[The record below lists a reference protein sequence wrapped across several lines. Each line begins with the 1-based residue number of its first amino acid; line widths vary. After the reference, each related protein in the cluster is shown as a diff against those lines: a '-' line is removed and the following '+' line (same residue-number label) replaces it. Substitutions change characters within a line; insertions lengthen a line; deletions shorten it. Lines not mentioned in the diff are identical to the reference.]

1 MVAKVSVTSTQA
13 ANQVTVTDGSA
24 ISVVTAGTQGLAGPN
39 TILAKSVADVT
50 LAASNGGALLI
61 YDNNND
67 NWTVTNATAAQSL
80 TQKLHNVQL
89 GGSGVV
95 ATTIL
100 DEDNMGSNSNTALA
114 TQQSIKAYVD
124 AEIDAQDLD
133 FQGDSGGP
141 LNIDLNT
148 EVLNIAGGTGIS
160 TVGSGNTLTVNIDA
174 TVATLTGTQNLTN
187 KTLVSPVITTPD
199 INTPDIDGG
208 SADGM
213 VIGANTAAAITG
225 TTITGT
231 TITGT
236 SFVIGSASITEPEL
250 EILDGATLTTA
261 EINLLDGTTVGTVV
275 ASKAVAVD
283 ANADITGFRNV
294 TLTGELDAAT
304 LDISGNADID
314 GTLEA
319 DAITVNGTALAE
331 VIQDTVGA
339 MVSSNTESGIAV
351 SYEDSDG
358 TLDFNVDDF
367 TISLAG
373 DLGGSVTITDLA
385 SATLTATIQA
395 NSVALGTDTT
405 GNYIATIAAGEG
417 IDVTGSGSETAAVT
431 ISAEDATA
439 SNKGIASFNS
449 TDFSVSSGAVSLVA
463 ERVEDIVGAMV
474 SSNTENGIAVTYD
487 DTNGKLD
494 FDVADPTITLSG
506 DVAGSGTITN
516 LGNVTISTTIQANSI
531 ALGTDTTGN
540 YIATATAGE
549 GINVSGS
556 GSETAAI
563 TISAEDATDSNKGI
577 ASFDSTDFTVSS
589 GDVTLNAERVQDIV
603 GAMVSSN
610 TESGIS
616 VTYEDSDG
624 TLDFNVNDPTIALS
638 GDVAGSATMTDLGN
652 VTISTTIQANSVALG
667 TDTTGNYVATIAAG
681 EGIDVTGSGSETA
694 AITISAEDATDS
706 NKGVASFDATDFS
719 VSSGAVTLQAER
731 IQDIVGAMLS
741 SNTESGIALTYQ
753 DSDGTIDANVDDF
766 TITLAGDLGGSVT
779 ITDLA
784 SGTLTATIQANSVAL
799 GTDTTGNYIA
809 TIAGTSNEIEVTGS
823 GSETAAVT
831 IGLPDDVT
839 IGNDLTVTGNLT
851 VQGTTVTLNTANLDV
866 EDSTIRFAK
875 NASSLAA
882 TDGAG
887 LEFGGSTSKPTILW
901 NNSGGYLTSNKSFN
915 VGGTTGTTVNAGTI
929 ELRNQGSVSK
939 IDLYCEV
946 NNAHYVRV
954 QSPAHANF
962 SGNVTLT
969 LPTSTG
975 NLVGTGDTGTV
986 TNAMLAGS
994 IAASKLAG
1002 GITNSLLSTPSITV
1016 SDGSSSTATAL
1027 GGTITFSGTSN
1038 EVEVGE
1044 SSGTITVGLPSAVNI
1059 TTSLGIGGGSTN
1071 GVQISQGAIALKN
1084 GGTQSRIDFYCEST
1098 NAHYARLQAPAH
1110 SAFSGNVT
1118 ITLPATTGTIALT
1131 SSTVASANTLA
1142 TARTIHGVS
1151 FDGSANIDLSEEIQD
1166 TVGAMFSGNTE
1177 TGISATYQDSD
1188 GTIDLVIGSGVITN
1202 AMLAG
1207 SIANAKLANSSV
1219 SLGGVSVSLGGTDA
1233 TPAFDLSDATNYPT
1247 SSLTGTITNAQ
1258 LAGSIA
1264 NAKLANSS
1272 ITVTDGSNSTATS
1285 LGGTITFS
1293 AGEGIDVTESSGTI
1307 TIAGED
1313 ATSSNKGV
1321 ASFNATDFSV
1331 SSGAVSLQA
1340 ERVQDI
1346 VGAMVS
1352 SNTESGISVTYEDSD
1367 GTLDFNVADPTIT
1380 IDGDVDGS
1388 ATMTNLG
1395 NTTITVALDNSG
1407 VTAASYGSAT
1417 AIPVIAVD
1425 AKGRITSAST
1435 AAISTSFTLSDGSNT
1450 QTISG
1455 GDTFTVSGT
1464 NNEVDVAVSATDTL
1478 TIGLPS
1484 DVTISNDLVVSG
1496 NLTVSGTTTQTG
1508 SVVTDNNFTGLTNAN
1523 TGNSTDF
1530 GFYGKYV
1537 ESSTT
1542 KYAGIFYDASTD
1554 NTFRLFVDSQTV
1566 PSTTVNTSATGYAAG
1581 DLVLGALTTT
1591 GITLGGTAIT
1601 STAAELNIL
1610 DGVTATTAEINKLDG
1625 VTATTSELN
1634 IIDGSTSA
1642 TSTTLADADRIVVN
1656 DAGTMKQVALTD
1668 FETYFESAL
1677 DTLSNVTTVGTLGTL
1692 AVTGDVTV
1700 NTNVLKVDT
1709 SNNRVGIK
1717 TASPAVSLDIGS
1729 ATDALRIPVGTTA
1742 QRPSGAA
1749 GQFRYNSTL
1758 GRFEGYTD
1766 AWGEIGGGGA
1776 NTFSVNTYTTANA
1789 STTDFTLSQTPNSED
1804 NLFVFVEGVFMNPS
1818 DYTLSGNVVTLDAAP
1833 PSGRDV
1839 IIYSVRAAISGS
1851 NLNHDQFTCNGNS
1864 SGNLGTEF
1872 TLSIAPVS
1880 ENNTQVF
1887 LDGVYQQKTDYSVSG
1902 STLTMDTAPESGAIL
1917 EVMTFTQTDINVPVN
1932 NTIDTVHL
1940 KADAVTAAKIADS
1953 AISEEHLDPSIISGL
1968 TSATAVSADTFMI
1981 FDATDSSLK
1990 KASIDDVVNA
2000 STSIQTAADAT
2011 AIFIDSGENVGL
2023 GGAADSSFRLKVN
2036 GATQITNNLQLDGN
2050 LVHPSGNLTLDVA
2063 ADIILDAD
2071 GADVIFA
2078 DGGTQ
2083 YGFIGNSSSDL
2094 VIKSMVQDKDFII
2107 KGNDGGSTIT
2117 ALTIDMSNAGRANFN
2132 NDISL
2137 NDSRALRLG
2146 SDDDGAIY
2154 NDGSNTYIKNTTNNH
2169 DIIFQGND
2177 DGSAITALTIDMSDG
2192 GTALFNHDIKA
2203 GSGGI
2208 VNSDTFNN
2216 QANSANIIYR
2226 SGSTTVVGN
2235 HASALVVNDNGT
2247 ISSGAIT
2254 SSGNL
2259 VLDAAGHNYIELH
2272 SSTANTRKWRFYN
2285 GQAWNPDALLIY
2297 DQDADSTA
2305 LTIET
2310 NKLGIARGANSLSH
2324 TLDVGGNVAIS
2335 GTEII
2340 TSGRNLTNIGTIS
2353 SGAITS
2359 TGDFLI
2365 NESGNT
2371 ERSVRIQN
2379 SSATGFFGVEGS
2391 SANRFVGSAANNMF
2405 LGTTT
2410 ADGIEFATNNTVR
2423 ATIDS
2428 SGAATFNSTLAASN
2442 TTLTASS
2449 VGAVALSLKRSGS
2462 SGRAQFALQDEN
2474 GNNLWRVGATGPG
2487 SSDFAFFDGSV
2498 NVMALS
2504 ATDDTVTFASHIL
2517 PDANAGND
2525 IGSSS
2530 LYWRDAYIQDV
2541 YTQDLHLSNEDREQ
2555 GGNDVDG
2562 TTGNWTIQEG
2572 EENLYII
2579 NNKTGKK
2586 FKFAL
2591 EEVS

>member
-1 MVAKVSVTSTQA
+1 
-13 ANQVTVTDGSA
+13 
-24 ISVVTAGTQGLAGPN
+24 
-39 TILAKSVADVT
+39 
-50 LAASNGGALLI
+50 
-61 YDNNND
+61 
-67 NWTVTNATAAQSL
+67 
-80 TQKLHNVQL
+80 
-89 GGSGVV
+89 
-95 ATTIL
+95 
-100 DEDNMGSNSNTALA
+100 
-114 TQQSIKAYVD
+114 
-124 AEIDAQDLD
+124 
-133 FQGDSGGP
+133 
-141 LNIDLNT
+141 
-148 EVLNIAGGTGIS
+148 
-160 TVGSGNTLTVNIDA
+160 
-174 TVATLTGTQNLTN
+174 
-187 KTLVSPVITTPD
+187 
-199 INTPDIDGG
+199 
-208 SADGM
+208 
-213 VIGANTAAAITG
+213 
-225 TTITGT
+225 
-231 TITGT
+231 
-236 SFVIGSASITEPEL
+236 
-250 EILDGATLTTA
+250 
-261 EINLLDGTTVGTVV
+261 
-275 ASKAVAVD
+275 
-283 ANADITGFRNV
+283 
-294 TLTGELDAAT
+294 
-304 LDISGNADID
+304 
-314 GTLEA
+314 
-319 DAITVNGTALAE
+319 
-331 VIQDTVGA
+331 
-339 MVSSNTESGIAV
+339 
-351 SYEDSDG
+351 
-358 TLDFNVDDF
+358 
-367 TISLAG
+367 
-373 DLGGSVTITDLA
+373 
-385 SATLTATIQA
+385 
-395 NSVALGTDTT
+395 
-405 GNYIATIAAGEG
+405 
-417 IDVTGSGSETAAVT
+417 
-431 ISAEDATA
+431 
-439 SNKGIASFNS
+439 
-449 TDFSVSSGAVSLVA
+449 
-463 ERVEDIVGAMV
+463 MV

-494 FDVADPTITLSG
+494 FNVADPTITLSG
-506 DVAGSGTITN
+506 DVAGSGTLSN
-516 LGNVTISTTIQANSI
+516 LGDLTISTTIQANAV
-531 ALGTDTTGN
+531 ALGADTTGN

-556 GSETAAI
+556 GGQTAAI

-667 TDTTGNYVATIAAG
+667 ADTTGNYVATIAAG

-799 GTDTTGNYIA
+799 GTDTTGNYVA

-901 NNSGGYLTSNKSFN
+901 NNSGGYLSSNKSFN
-915 VGGTTGTTVNAGTI
+915 VGGSNGTTVNAGTI
-929 ELRNQGSVSK
+929 ELRNAGSVSK

-946 NNAHYVRV
+946 SNAHYTRV
-954 QSPAHANF
+954 QSAAHSAY

-969 LPTSTG
+969 LPTNTG
-975 NLVGTGDTGTV
+975 NLVGTGDTGSV

-1002 GITNSLLSTPSITV
+1002 SIGNSLLSNSSITV

-1059 TTSLGIGGGSTN
+1059 TTSLGVGGGSTN

-1084 GGTQSRIDFYCEST
+1084 GGTQSRIDFYCESS

-1307 TIAGED
+1307 TVAAED
-1313 ATSSNKGV
+1313 ATASNKGV
-1321 ASFNATDFSV
+1321 ASFDSTDFSV
-1331 SSGAVSLQA
+1331 SSGAVTLQA
-1340 ERVQDI
+1340 ERIQDI

-1352 SNTESGISVTYEDSD
+1352 SNTESGIAVTYQDSD

-1625 VTATTSELN
+1625 VTATTAELN

-1642 TSTTLADADRIVVN
+1642 TSTTLADADRVVVN

-1677 DTLSNVTTVGTLGTL
+1677 DTLSNVTTIGTLGTL

-1717 TASPAVSLDIGS
+1717 TASPAVSLDVGT
-1729 ATDALRIPVGTTA
+1729 ATDAIRLPVGTTA
-1742 QRPSGAA
+1742 QRPTPAT
-1749 GQFRYNSTL
+1749 GQIRYNSTL

-1766 AWGEIGGGGA
+1766 AWGEIGGGGGS
-1776 NTFSVNTYTTANA
+1776 NTFTVNTFTTAN
-1789 STTDFTLSQTPNSED
+1789 STTTDFTLSQAPNSED

-1818 DYTLSGNVVTLDAAP
+1818 DYTLSGTTVTLDAAP

-1839 IIYSVRAAISGS
+1839 IIYSVRAAVSGS

-1902 STLTMDTAPESGAIL
+1902 TTLTMDTAPDSGAIL
-1917 EVMTFTQTDINVPVN
+1917 EVMTFTQTNINVPVN
-1932 NTIDTVHL
+1932 DTVDTVHL
-1940 KADAVTAAKIADS
+1940 KADAVTAAKIADG

-1981 FDATDSSLK
+1981 FDATDNALK

-2063 ADIILDAD
+2063 GDIILDAD
-2071 GADVIFA
+2071 GGDVTFQDAGTAFVQIRNQNPHVAFQSNIS
-2078 DGGTQ
+2078 DGDIK
-2083 YGFIGNSSSDL
+2083 FIGSDAG
-2094 VIKSMVQDKDFII
+2094 VDV
-2107 KGNDGGSTIT
+2107 T
-2117 ALTIDMSNAGRANFN
+2117 ALTLDMSNAGAATFNSTISSGAITSTGASAFTDLAVGGAADSNYDLKVYGLARFQSTTNFVA
-2132 NDISL
+2132 S
-2137 NDSRALRLG
+2137 G
-2146 SDDDGAIY
+2146 SDVIQ
-2154 NDGSNTYIKNTTNNH
+2154 I
-2169 DIIFQGND
+2169 
-2177 DGSAITALTIDMSDG
+2177 G
-2192 GTALFNHDIKA
+2192 GTSIIDSSRNF
-2203 GSGGI
+2203 S
-2208 VNSDTFNN
+2208 
-2216 QANSANIIYR
+2216 NI
-2226 SGSTTVVGN
+2226 
-2235 HASALVVNDNGT
+2235 GT

-2254 SSGNL
+2254 SSGNVTATGDL
-2259 VLDAAGHNYIELH
+2259 FLGHTGHSFTTFTAVAQIGRTGFIGNYDGGASSNQQTVVANNTYYGSGGYTAIEGTAKASYMNLQAGEINFLTAPQTTAGSSQTFSNVLNITNAGDAQFAGSITSNDG
-2272 SSTANTRKWRFYN
+2272 SGS
-2285 GQAWNPDALLIY
+2285 
-2297 DQDADSTA
+2297 
-2305 LTIET
+2305 
-2310 NKLGIARGANSLSH
+2310 
-2324 TLDVGGNVAIS
+2324 VVIS
-2335 GTEII
+2335 GDSNSNTYIASAGEIRI
-2340 TSGRNLTNIGTIS
+2340 RPSGTTVNKFVIGSNGNLTTAGTIS

-2359 TGDFLI
+2359 
-2365 NESGNT
+2365 SGNIVNT
-2371 ERSVRIQN
+2371 GTLQATH
-2379 SSATGFFGVEGS
+2379 SATISAQTNMQLALRDADSTNMRANFMVEANTNTNRGGLAIQATEAGVSNDRDIYLQPHGGRVGILTSSPQYPLHVNGATYIDGSLRLTTTGNTDTDFFVNNHSASGQGGIHIYGVDNNHSIYLRRGYDGTLNTTDFHQYGGFRFFTNGTL
-2391 SANRFVGSAANNMF
+2391 ANQTEKLRIASN
-2405 LGTTT
+2405 GTTSM
-2410 ADGIEFATNNTVR
+2410 FAGTNNTLLLN
-2423 ATIDS
+2423 TS
-2428 SGAATFNSTLAASN
+2428 S
-2442 TTLTASS
+2442 
-2449 VGAVALSLKRSGS
+2449 
-2462 SGRAQFALQDEN
+2462 
-2474 GNNLWRVGATGPG
+2474 
-2487 SSDFAFFDGSV
+2487 
-2498 NVMALS
+2498 
-2504 ATDDTVTFASHIL
+2504 
-2517 PDANAGND
+2517 
-2525 IGSSS
+2525 
-2530 LYWRDAYIQDV
+2530 
-2541 YTQDLHLSNEDREQ
+2541 
-2555 GGNDVDG
+2555 G
-2562 TTGNWTIQEG
+2562 TTGTNGYIRAYSNSTIGSTGDVRFVVYANGNVQNSNNSYGQISDERKKENIVDATDKLDDLKQVKVRNFNFKGEDFKQIGVVAQELETIFPSMVEDIQDQDAEG
-2572 EENLYII
+2572 NDLETSTKSVKYSVFVPILIKAMQEQQGII
-2579 NNKTGKK
+2579 DDLKARIE
-2586 FKFAL
+2586 AL
-2591 EEVS
+2591 EK